1 MKLKD
6 IKKELE
12 KYYVI
17 ADPYVVEVILATL
30 IGNLIIPRD
39 PLWTMLVASSSG
51 GKSSLMAPCAG
62 VPSVHFI
69 DDLTEKTFLSG
80 YKAGKKEVSLLK
92 AIGNGV
98 MCFSDFTS
106 IISKNPVSK
115 GEILSQFRLIFDGH
129 FSKRTG
135 TGEITWD
142 GKMGFL
148 GASTPDVYF
157 QLEQSRS
164 MGERFLY
171 YAIRQPTDQEIVA
184 KQESV
189 KKSSKE
195 IAEILKP
202 FYAGYM
208 ANVRDWAI
216 DHGMPE
222 LKMTDEQRY
231 RVDKSAIF
239 CVSGKTSIHLDF
251 KSGRP
256 DAMPNRP
263 GVGRDRKM
271 FDTMLHSLQLMN
283 CYEHNDPTLP
293 VQDWMIDVIDRSA
306 WSSIS
311 RERRKLLEILT
322 SSKVPM
328 SATQIG
334 ASDNFGLQKE
344 AVEKYLAPLFAVG
357 IIKKQVNSNKH
368 KWFIDDED
376 TVAFVQRVS
385 ESPTPELAPEV
396 EDEDEPVPRDKEA
409 ESKAEKEFK
418 NY

>member
-1 MKLKD
+1 MKLD
-6 IKKELE
+6 EIKKEIE
-12 KYYVI
+12 KFYVI
-17 ADPYVVEVILATL
+17 VDPYIIEVIFATL
-30 IGNLIIPRD
+30 IGNLIVPRD

-92 AIGNGV
+92 TIGNGV
-98 MCFSDFTS
+98 MCFSDFTT
-106 IISKNPVSK
+106 IISKNPNSK

-148 GASTPDVYF
+148 GASTPDIYF

-171 YAIRQPTDQEIVA
+171 YTIKQPTDAEIVA
-184 KQESV
+184 KQENV
-189 KKSSKE
+189 KLSSRE
-195 IAEILKP
+195 IGDILKP
-202 FYAGYM
+202 FYNGFITD
-208 ANVRDWAI
+208 VKDWVL
-216 DHGMPE
+216 DNGLPD
-222 LKMTDEQRY
+222 LKMTPEQRA
-231 RVDKSAIF
+231 RVDRAAVF
-239 CVSGKTSIHLDF
+239 CVNGKTSIHLDY

-271 FDTMLHSLQLMN
+271 FDTMLHALQVMN
-283 CYEHNDPTLP
+283 CYNHNDNTLP
-293 VQDWMIDVIDRSA
+293 VQDWMLDIIDLSG
-306 WSSIS
+306 WSSIN
-311 RERRKLLEILT
+311 RERRKILEILT
-322 SSKVPM
+322 STPDALT
-328 SATQIG
+328 ATQIG

-344 AVEKYLAPLFAVG
+344 GVEKYIMPLFAVG
-357 IIKKQVNSNKH
+357 LIKKQVNGNTH
-368 KWFIDDED
+368 KWFIDDEN
-376 TVAFVQRVS
+376 TISFVKSVMDKKN
-385 ESPTPELAPEV
+385 EVINIPPEERTEAD
-396 EDEDEPVPRDKEA
+396 DEFDNWGK
-409 ESKAEKEFK
+409 
-418 NY
+418 